1 MVGLLGLGPSFGCH
15 VLDLPVGQRRQAGED
30 FPQVGLGVDS
40 STTARF
46 DDREQDGAALPG
58 FGFADEQPV
67 FLADG
72 SWPDGVL
79 HGVVVDLDSTV
90 FEIDEQHGPHRQGVV
105 DGSAHGALGQV
116 LSFEF
121 DPAERSVDA
130 LGDHAA
136 LAGSHSLSLLR
147 SGFGLAQLFFDTV
160 EMLDLQKHPSSL
172 LRCALCCFV
181 ELAPRMGPAGSQGD
195 GFGPGT
201 WVTS

>member
-1 MVGLLGLGPSFGCH
+1 MRSL
-15 VLDLPVGQRRQAGED
+15 
-30 FPQVGLGVDS
+30 
-40 STTARF
+40 TA
-46 DDREQDGAALPG
+46 EPKAI
-58 FGFADEQPV
+58 

-72 SWPDGVL
+72 GGADGVL

-90 FEIDEQHGPHRQGVV
+90 FEIDGEHGPHRQGVV

-147 SGFGLAQLFFDTV
+147 SGFGLAQLFFDAV
-160 EMLDLQKHPSSL
+160 EML
-172 LRCALCCFV
+172 
-181 ELAPRMGPAGSQGD
+181 EL
-195 GFGPGT
+195 
-201 WVTS
+201 